1 MILFVLYI
9 IGIIAEAITGALAA
23 GRHKMDLFGVMLI
36 SLLTAIGGGTVRDV
50 ILGSYPTTWVLHP
63 EYVLMLCV
71 VSLLTVAMPYFL
83 ARFGKLFL
91 LLDALGLVA
100 FSIIGVDKALSLG
113 HGIIVC
119 VVAGVFTGVAGGI
132 LRDLLCN
139 KIPLVFQ
146 KEVYAGVSIVTCIL
160 YYLLTKTSLNHNL
173 IVIITLVFGFSFRAL
188 AIYYKLG
195 LPVFNYDEEKALRL
209 HEERVAKRKARRD
222 KRLKEEAALKAT
234 TKEVQELEKEV
245 KNLQDSKNHK
255 G

>member
-9 IGIIAEAITGALAA
+9 IAIIAEAITGALAA

-50 ILGSYPTTWVLHP
+50 VLGSYPTTWVLHP

-160 YYLLTKTSLNHNL
+160 YYLLLKTELNHTL
-173 IVIITLVFGFSFRAL
+173 IVIITLIVGFSFRAL

-209 HEERVAKRKARRD
+209 QEERIARRQAKKARLHKD
-222 KRLKEEAALKAT
+222 EIIIKDTAA
-234 TKEVQELEKEV
+234 EVKELEKEV
-245 KNLQDSKNHK
+245 KDLKDSKK